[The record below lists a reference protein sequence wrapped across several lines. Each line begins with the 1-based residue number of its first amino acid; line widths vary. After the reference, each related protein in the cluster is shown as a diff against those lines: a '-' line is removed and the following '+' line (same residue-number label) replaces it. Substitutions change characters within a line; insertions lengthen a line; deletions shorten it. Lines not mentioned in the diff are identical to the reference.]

1 MLVHAYCETDEKKA
15 RIYTFKIPVSFSTFS
30 LSLVD
35 DIAVKTEVQFSA
47 V

>member
-15 RIYTFKIPVSFSTFS
+15 RVYTFKIPVSFS

>member
-15 RIYTFKIPVSFSTFS
+15 RVYTFKIPVSFSSFS

-35 DIAVKTEVQFSA
+35 DIAVKTDVQFSA